1 MEKEAWSATG
11 VVFIQVSPDL
21 NCTRSWKY
29 CWKQTEDGC
38 GQMLLM
44 LLGYV
49 SCNNIKIVEETL
61 YVFVAFFP
69 C

>member
-11 VVFIQVSPDL
+11 VVFMQVSPDL
-21 NCTRSWKY
+21 NCTGSWKY

-49 SCNNIKIVEETL
+49 SCKNIKM
-61 YVFVAFFP
+61 
-69 C
+69 